1 MDVDCNPSHHTG
13 CLNAACEARREARRV
28 CPGEL
33 QVLPAQTSGCSAL
46 SPLPRGCNPGARAV
60 RGGAR
65 ALGVRCALRALLS
78 WPHLSLTP
86 CHPRFILIY
95 DQTQ

>member
-1 MDVDCNPSHHTG
+1 MWTATPAITQGGSERSPPCVPWGTAGSACPDVRMLT
-13 CLNAACEARREARRV
+13 
-28 CPGEL
+28 
-33 QVLPAQTSGCSAL
+33 AL
-46 SPLPRGCNPGARAV
+46 SPLPHGCNLGARAV

-95 DQTQ
+95 DQT

>member
-33 QVLPAQTSGCSAL
+33 QVLPAQTSGCSLPCPL
-46 SPLPRGCNPGARAV
+46 SHAAATRGRELSVVAPEPWASGVHSEPCSPGHICR
-60 RGGAR
+60 
-65 ALGVRCALRALLS
+65 S
-78 WPHLSLTP
+78 
-86 CHPRFILIY
+86 HPVTLVSS
-95 DQTQ
+95 